1 MQRTLVMQRT
11 LGILTA
17 ATFLA
22 TSLTLTGTAQAQNNC
37 NTPGNSFEDVYCLS
51 KVFVKADDDLN
62 TVYQKLLKRLS
73 PAAQVTL
80 RRTQRAWLNGRNT
93 TCTENDAKLGAVIYM
108 DCAVDRTTSR
118 SNFLNDRLRECLSSG
133 CQPAKLN

>member
-1 MQRTLVMQRT
+1 MQKVMNV
-11 LGILTA
+11 LTA
-17 ATFLA
+17 AVVVLGA
-22 TSLTLTGTAQAQNNC
+22 SAVTGTAQAQNNC

-73 PAAQVTL
+73 PVAQATL
-80 RRTQRAWLNGRNT
+80 RRTQRAWLSARNT
-93 TCTENDAKLGAVIYM
+93 DCTENDAKLGAVIYM

>member
-1 MQRTLVMQRT
+1 MQRTPVMQRT

-62 TVYQKLLKRLS
+62 AAYQKLLKRLS

-80 RRTQRAWLNGRNT
+80 RRTQRTWLTARNT